1 MLAAPA
7 PSRSLPQRR
16 AASHVDRIVKGAKP
30 GDLPVE
36 RPTRFELTI
45 NVKMAKAV
53 GLTLPPLLLS
63 RADRLIE

>member
-1 MLAAPA
+1 MAYSAGFA
-7 PSRSLPQRR
+7 EVARR

-45 NVKMAKAV
+45 NVKTAKAV

-63 RADRLIE
+63 WADWLIE

>member
-1 MLAAPA
+1 MSAAPA
-7 PSRSLPQRR
+7 RSRSLPQRR

-36 RPTRFELTI
+36 RPTRFELII
-45 NVKMAKAV
+45 NVKTAKAV